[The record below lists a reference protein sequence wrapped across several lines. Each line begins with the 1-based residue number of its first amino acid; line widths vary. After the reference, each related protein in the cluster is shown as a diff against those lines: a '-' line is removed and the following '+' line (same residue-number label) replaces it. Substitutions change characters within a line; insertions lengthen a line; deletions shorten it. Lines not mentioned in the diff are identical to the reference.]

1 VGGDSG
7 EWSRG
12 FIPHE
17 IHAFR
22 ASPSATGGSSLTQQ
36 PWKLIGAQLRILGL
50 YAKARTGRGAP
61 GE

>member
-36 PWKLIGAQLRILGL
+36 PWKLIGAQLRILGI
-50 YAKARTGRGAP
+50 T
-61 GE
+61 